1 MKMSYH
7 LVTVRRRKKKKKKP
21 PFEQEETSGSVRG
34 SHLLQPTGSEGRET

>member
-7 LVTVRRRKKKKKKP
+7 LVTVRRKKKKKT